1 MTSPEELVAALR
13 KFGAEATAVEAKRA
27 GTDLPQS
34 VMETLSA
41 FSNTP
46 GGGTILLGV
55 DEGAGF
61 AAVGVADAKKVM
73 ADLASWA
80 RDRLVPPLQPGID
93 IAEVDGVALV
103 IVEVPELD
111 RSFDLTVDLTVDLTA
126 DGFDAGINAFPDA
139 ATLKSWQKASDALGG
154 VDVYFDNAVLS
165 LNSSEGISDSVKIA
179 PKIAAALGGTAHGV

>member
-103 IVEVPELD
+103 IADVPELD
-111 RSFDLTVDLTVDLTA
+111 RSFDLTVDLTA

-154 VDVYFDNAVLS
+154 VDVSFDNTVLS